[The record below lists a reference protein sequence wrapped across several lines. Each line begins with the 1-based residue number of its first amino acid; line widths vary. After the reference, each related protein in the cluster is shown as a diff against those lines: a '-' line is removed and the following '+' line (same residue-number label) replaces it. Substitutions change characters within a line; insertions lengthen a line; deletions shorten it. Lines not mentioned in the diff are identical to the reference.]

1 MGALDDHLVSEL
13 SQFTDELNLLRI
25 NNIDQRV
32 SKTLSRE

>member
-13 SQFTDELNLLRI
+13 SQLTDELNPLRI